1 MDAQHSELLH
11 EIHRELKTLTQKVE
25 SAFVKD
31 DDGRPD
37 FAGHRSFHKR
47 VSTKE
52 QLYSQNRAKVL
63 RDLATWAIIGIVS
76 IIGSSLFS
84 TYVLHGT
91 SLIK

>member
-11 EIHRELKTLTQKVE
+11 EIHRELKTLTQNVE

-63 RDLATWAIIGIVS
+63 SYLGDYWYRIDNWKFFI
-76 IIGSSLFS
+76 
-84 TYVLHGT
+84 
-91 SLIK
+91 

>member
-31 DDGRPD
+31 DDGMPD
-37 FAGHRSFHKR
+37 FVGHRSFHKR
-47 VSTKE
+47 VSTEE
-52 QLYSQNRAKVL
+52 QLFKQNRAKVL
-63 RDLATWAIIGIVS
+63 RDIATWAIIGIVS

-84 TYVLHGT
+84 TYILHST
-91 SLIK
+91 PLK

>member
-31 DDGRPD
+31 DDGMPD

-47 VSTKE
+47 VSTEERLFK
-52 QLYSQNRAKVL
+52 QNRTKVL
-63 RDLATWAIIGIVS
+63 RDLATWAIIGVLS

-84 TYVLHGT
+84 TYILH
-91 SLIK
+91 SNPVK

>member
-31 DDGRPD
+31 DDGMPD
-37 FAGHRSFHKR
+37 FVGHRSFHKR
-47 VSTKE
+47 VSTEE
-52 QLYSQNRAKVL
+52 QLFKQNRAKVL
-63 RDLATWAIIGIVS
+63 RDIATWAIIGVLS

-84 TYVLHGT
+84 TYILH
-91 SLIK
+91 SNPIK